1 MKNKFLSILLL
12 FYLLS
17 ACTAGLN
24 RSDKADEFLIE
35 KKNPLV
41 MPPDIG
47 DLPKP
52 NEENQ
57 ENNEE
62 NNFKKKLKSTNINS
76 QNSTIESSGTL
87 QESIIKK
94 IEE

>member
-17 ACTAGLN
+17 ACTSGLN

-41 MPPDIG
+41 MPPDIS

-52 NEENQ
+52 NEEKQ

-62 NNFKKKLKSTNINS
+62 NNFKKN
-76 QNSTIESSGTL
+76 
-87 QESIIKK
+87 
-94 IEE
+94 

>member
-1 MKNKFLSILLL
+1 
-12 FYLLS
+12 
-17 ACTAGLN
+17 
-24 RSDKADEFLIE
+24 
-35 KKNPLV
+35 
-41 MPPDIG
+41 MPPDIS

-52 NEENQ
+52 NEEKQ